1 MKDTVLEMRLR
12 FLGMSAPRAR
22 EVTKLVR
29 DRIHPASV
37 IAAKAL
43 HLSAKTGLSGLT
55 CGLNG
60 CGCTM
65 GTLGINV
72 QSTTQTVS
80 YVSMGAKIGSVVPGI
95 GTAIGAVVGGVYAA
109 LKHIL
114 GNHDV
119 RVAAADVNAC
129 RTMLGQYMQAAAMA
143 GPNGA
148 LGAQLTVDQFG
159 KLFYCLLAAYGSDFA
174 YVDPRFFGVFWLLAD
189 GMAKQ
194 IAKAA
199 TSLPPGSSFAL
210 AKVSAKSDHGE
221 VYTFGPATVTLPSV
235 VTLQTLGALLNSLMA
250 RFCGPEGGRS
260 AGDLAYQNKMDPQG
274 RKCALFWTGGH
285 AEGVQL
291 LQDVVAYEINNVAP
305 SALINPNALN
315 APPGPSLVAPAITA
329 TPAVIQSATQ
339 LAVQNANAGV
349 IPFISGTSPPLQAL
363 TPVTDTSAALMQQ
376 QLAAQGVNMASIPAQ
391 QLLQE
396 IATEGV
402 QATPAGPGTP
412 LTAGVS
418 WVGAGLLVLLFLG
431 RLKHGR

>member
-12 FLGMSAPRAR
+12 QLGMNAPQAR
-22 EVTKLVR
+22 DMTRLIR

-43 HLSAKTGLSGLT
+43 HLSANGGLSGCG
-55 CGLNG
+55 CGL
-60 CGCTM
+60 
-65 GTLGINV
+65 GTLGVNI
-72 QSTTQTVS
+72 QSTAQTAS
-80 YVSMGAKIGSVVPGI
+80 YMSMGAKVGSVVPGI

-119 RVAAADVNAC
+119 RVAAADVAAC
-129 RTMLGQYMQAAAMA
+129 KTMLGQYMQAAAMA

-159 KLFYCLLAAYGSDFA
+159 KLFYCLLAAYGADFA

-199 TSLPPGSSFAL
+199 TTLPPGSSFAL

-221 VYTFGPATVTLPSV
+221 VYTFGPATVQLPGT

-291 LQDVVAYEINNVAP
+291 LQDVVAYEVNNVAP
-305 SALINPNALN
+305 AALINPNALN
-315 APPGPSLVAPAITA
+315 APPGPTLA
-329 TPAVIQSATQ
+329 TPAVTATPLVVQ
-339 LAVQNANAGV
+339 TALQVAAQNA
-349 IPFISGTSPPLQAL
+349 GTLPYFGTGL

-376 QLAAQGVNMASIPAQ
+376 QLAAQGVNMVSAPAQ
-391 QLLQE
+391 QVLQQV
-396 IATEGV
+396 ATEGV
-402 QATPAGPGTP
+402 KATPAGPSLASP
-412 LTAGVS
+412 LTAGVG
-418 WVGAGLLVLLFLG
+418 WVGMGLLGLVFLG
-431 RLKHGR
+431 RFAHGR